1 MATISVV
8 VIDDHALIRESWTHL
23 LKMHKQFDVV
33 GDSGDSEKAIEIVGN
48 KLPDIIFLD
57 INIKPKDGFETI
69 KEILEISP
77 TSKVIALSMYTLPA
91 YAKKMISLGAR
102 AYITKNSSVEEI
114 MEAITVVNNG
124 EIYICREIL
133 DISAESPIEK
143 EQKTPNLNLLS
154 EREVKVL
161 QFVKRGMSS
170 REISSELKISY
181 RTVEVHRHKILKKL
195 NLKNT
200 PSLIN
205 YLNFS
210 NSDI

>member
-1 MATISVV
+1 MPKISVV
-8 VIDDHALIRESWTHL
+8 VIDDHALIRESWIQL
-23 LKMHKQFDVV
+23 LKMLKLFDVV
-33 GDSGDSEKAIEIVGN
+33 GDAGDSEKAVDIVRQ
-48 KLPDIIFLD
+48 KAPDLIFLD

-91 YAKKMISLGAR
+91 YAKKMISLGAK
-102 AYITKNSSVEEI
+102 AYVTKNSSIDEI
-114 MEAITVVNNG
+114 MEAITAVNNG
-124 EIYICREIL
+124 EIYICKEIVNITAAQPL
-133 DISAESPIEK
+133 EK
-143 EQKTPNLNLLS
+143 HQTTPNLNLLS

-161 QFVKRGMSS
+161 RYVKRGLSS
-170 REISSELKISY
+170 REISAELNISY

-195 NLKNT
+195 NLRNT

-205 YLNFS
+205 YLNYS

>member
-1 MATISVV
+1 MPKISVV
-8 VIDDHALIRESWTHL
+8 VIDDHALIRESWIQL
-23 LKMHKQFDVV
+23 LKMLKQFDVV
-33 GDSGDSEKAIEIVGN
+33 GDSGDSEKAIEIVRN
-48 KLPDIIFLD
+48 ALPDIIFLD

-69 KEILEISP
+69 KEILAISP
-77 TSKVIALSMYTLPA
+77 ASKVIALSMYTLPA
-91 YAKKMISLGAR
+91 YAKKMISLGAK
-102 AYITKNSSVEEI
+102 AYITKNSSVDEI
-114 MEAITVVNNG
+114 MEAIKEVNNG

-133 DISAESPIEK
+133 DIAAEAPLEK
-143 EQKTPNLNLLS
+143 QQRAPNLNLLS

-161 QFVKRGMSS
+161 KYVKRGLSS
-170 REISSELKISY
+170 REISAELNISY